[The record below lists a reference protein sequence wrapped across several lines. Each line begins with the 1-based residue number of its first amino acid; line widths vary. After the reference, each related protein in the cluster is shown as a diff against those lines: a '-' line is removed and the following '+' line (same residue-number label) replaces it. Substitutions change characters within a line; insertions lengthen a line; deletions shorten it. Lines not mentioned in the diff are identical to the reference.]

1 MEVKRKILALY
12 EYDEKEKEQKMKE
25 KNEEEAQETKEDMNE
40 TNQTF
45 LKLKTKMK
53 KILKELT
60 SQEDMLDE
68 INKKIKESGEMSGNG
83 TWNAMKTR
91 WEACVSNIMQ
101 GDCDTQGLD
110 PFRREL
116 SMFLQEAAL
125 LGAEDEVPDEL
136 LKKSQEYSD
145 TGCEHIKE
153 SKELI
158 KSMKAQQLD

>member
-68 INKKIKESGEMSGNG
+68 INKKIKDYHHQS
-83 TWNAMKTR
+83 
-91 WEACVSNIMQ
+91 
-101 GDCDTQGLD
+101 
-110 PFRREL
+110 
-116 SMFLQEAAL
+116 
-125 LGAEDEVPDEL
+125 ED
-136 LKKSQEYSD
+136 K
-145 TGCEHIKE
+145 
-153 SKELI
+153 
-158 KSMKAQQLD
+158 

>member
-1 MEVKRKILALY
+1 MYVRILHVGYYGLSLIQFLVLLLLFFMLLLLANNTGSLLKC
-12 EYDEKEKEQKMKE
+12 KENLENACDQLVAK
-25 KNEEEAQETKEDMNE
+25 
-40 TNQTF
+40 
-45 LKLKTKMK
+45 
-53 KILKELT
+53 
-60 SQEDMLDE
+60 
-68 INKKIKESGEMSGNG
+68 INKKIKASGEMSGNG

-91 WEACVSNIMQ
+91 WEDCVSNIMQ
-101 GDCDTQGLD
+101 GDSDTQGLD

-158 KSMKAQQLD
+158 KSMRAQQLD